1 MKKKLILLISLIP
14 FARYVLKVFYIK
26 AIKKM
31 RLISEGSDDI
41 LDIYL
46 ISNMSNHD
54 FIYGSSD
61 LNLLFVVKDETSP
74 RNFLSE
80 TRKELS
86 NLWLTSLLVDI
97 KNLAVLKESELKTPL
112 IRSSMLYRYSRNDV
126 TWSSILGSEPLKFTL
141 KEQDHH
147 NIQYHCLGRVQKMLL
162 NPRRDLL
169 LNRHWIR
176 SFGKNMYFS
185 FIALNRYNLIEG
197 KLDSRW
203 HTLCS
208 RLMRFPIFAQAKY
221 RQLKVLSLKK
231 LDFKRPKLIPHHV
244 DSSAYNDNLIHFC
257 QSLLEFPIVEDVIL
271 KPALIQLD
279 SEQMKGKVFVDVLL
293 GQKDHAFNFDNL
305 HHLQNGIDSFLKDL
319 DDTHP
324 RYFFRFSTYGFLKIK
339 CEQVLFD
346 YPLEYFYRVRLGHS
360 MRGFKYKFSPD
371 PRQIDKAS
379 IQFILQ
385 EFMRFRSLKQENFL
399 IGSKFIKSL
408 NIIYRY
414 QLLLSYTKGQE
425 FAVSHSFKSIM
436 EDLTPQLSQM
446 KPNTIVDEESWVVI
460 KAQMLYLL
468 KRIRD
473 ELATKKPSLKNLQ
486 F

>member
-1 MKKKLILLISLIP
+1 
-14 FARYVLKVFYIK
+14 
-26 AIKKM
+26 M
-31 RLISEGSDDI
+31 RLISENSDDI

-46 ISNMSNHD
+46 TSNMSNHD

-61 LNLLFVVKDETSP
+61 LNLLFVVKDATSP
-74 RNFLSE
+74 KSFLEE

-112 IRSSMLYRYSRNDV
+112 IRSSMLYRFGKAEV
-126 TWSSILGSEPLKFTL
+126 IWTSILGSDSFTFTL

-147 NIQYHCLGRVQKMLL
+147 NIQYHCLRRVQKMLL
-162 NPRRDLL
+162 SPRRDLM

-176 SFGKNMYFS
+176 SFGKSMYLS
-185 FIALNRYNLIEG
+185 FTALSQYNLIEG
-197 KLDSRW
+197 KLDTKW
-203 HTLCS
+203 HQLCS
-208 RLMRFPIFAQAKY
+208 RIIRFPIFAQDKY
-221 RQLKVLSLKK
+221 RQFKILSLKK
-231 LDFKRPKLIPHHV
+231 LDFKRPKLTPRKV
-244 DSSAYNDNLIHFC
+244 DNSAYNDDLVHFC
-257 QSLLEFPIVEDVIL
+257 ETLLEFPIVEDVIL

-279 SEQMKGKVFVDVLL
+279 YDEMKGKVFVDVLL
-293 GQKDHAFNFDNL
+293 GQKNPDFQFDNL
-305 HHLQNGIDSFLKDL
+305 HHLQNGIDSFLKSL
-319 DDTHP
+319 DDSHP
-324 RYFFRFSTYGFLKIK
+324 RYLFRFSTYGFLKIK

-360 MRGFKYKFSPD
+360 LQGFKYNFNPD
-371 PRQIDKAS
+371 ARQIDKAS
-379 IQFILQ
+379 IQYILQ

-414 QLLLSYTKGQE
+414 QLLLSYSKGHE
-425 FAVSHSFKSIM
+425 FAVSHSFRSIM
-436 EDLTPQLSQM
+436 EELTPQLSHM
-446 KPNTIVDEESWVVI
+446 RPDTIVEAESWVVI

-468 KRIRD
+468 KRVRD
-473 ELATKKPSLKNLQ
+473 ELAKKNPSLKNLQ